1 MWTLRIEERR
11 RWKMACPC
19 TAGSL
24 LALLSHP
31 LSALAVAVKGHESFP
46 QNIKRQEVYPE
57 IGEGGR
63 STF

>member
-1 MWTLRIEERR
+1 
-11 RWKMACPC
+11 MACPC

-31 LSALAVAVKGHESFP
+31 LSALVVAVKGHESGTVP
-46 QNIKRQEVYPE
+46 QNIKRQQVYPE
-57 IGEGGR
+57 IREGGR